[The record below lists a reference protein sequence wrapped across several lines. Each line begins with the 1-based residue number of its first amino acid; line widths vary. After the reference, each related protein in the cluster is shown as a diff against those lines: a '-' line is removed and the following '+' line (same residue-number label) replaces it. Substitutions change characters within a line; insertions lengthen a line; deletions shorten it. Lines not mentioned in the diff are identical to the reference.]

1 MKNREGICF
10 HSCTRNLHPKIHF
23 LTNEYFSDIYLQ
35 RFPAI
40 RQKMRMQR
48 KHKKP
53 IKHLSTIEVSFT
65 AENAVR
71 LNDTSGFTLGS
82 VN

>member
-1 MKNREGICF
+1 MVSSNKAKDA
-10 HSCTRNLHPKIHF
+10 HATK
-23 LTNEYFSDIYLQ
+23 
-35 RFPAI
+35 
-40 RQKMRMQR
+40 